1 MNEEI
6 QIEDKIIN
14 RLDQLNKK
22 IELEQDNGLRN
33 NKRTKKR
40 HPAET
45 SLIGLS
51 LISFGMLLD
60 NGAFT
65 GLFIVGFLLSL
76 IDLPGILGNNESK
89 WSKLLSSNT
98 FYFVAGGIGASIVLY
113 GTGHTMPQPEL
124 GLLADI
130 TLGMLN
136 LGIQVLQTM
145 PI

>member
-1 MNEEI
+1 MNEKIEM
-6 QIEDKIIN
+6 EDKIIN

-22 IELEQDNGLRN
+22 IELEQDNGLR
-33 NKRTKKR
+33 TKNDTKTR

-65 GLFIVGFLLSL
+65 GLFIVGFLASL

-98 FYFVAGGIGASIVLY
+98 FYFVAGGISASIVLY

-130 TLGMLN
+130 TFGILN
-136 LGIQVLQTM
+136 LGIQLVTM
-145 PI
+145 LPL